1 MRKTKLTVGVLVVA
15 GCLSVFAAS
24 KKDPVLMTVNGEPVT
39 LSEFEYMYHKNNQ
52 QQVAKMP
59 LEKYVDMFTVY
70 KLKVAD
76 AKAEGIDTTA
86 SFQREFNGYRNELLF
101 PFLLDTVAEENLAKE
116 QYERMKWN
124 VKASH
129 IMMKLGNNIADGNKI
144 KARLDSI
151 RNCIL
156 AGQSFEE
163 LALKYSIDPSV
174 KRNKGSMGY
183 ISVGRFPWQFEDAC
197 YTTPVGEVS
206 QVFATD
212 YGYHIVKVYD
222 RRPDEGKVLAEHILK
237 LYPRNAT
244 QTQKDSV
251 AALADSIYKVVKN
264 GADFEDVAKRES
276 QDPGSAR
283 KGGQLPWFG
292 RGEMVPEFESV
303 AFELPKDSISEPFA
317 TVYGVHIV
325 KKLDSKKV
333 GTYDE
338 MRQQVMNMLKSGPK
352 GNVAY
357 QSRVEQLKKKYRFMI
372 NTELVN
378 RLKSEVTSP
387 NQLDSAFIAKYE
399 NSTEKLFSV
408 NDVNYP
414 LSLLIKEVRNL
425 GRMKDDLA
433 YVTIDSKIN
442 QLGTTR
448 VVECEKDSVEAN
460 DADIHNLINEYRD
473 GMLLFEVSN
482 RKVWN
487 KGATDLEGLEAYFEA
502 NRDKYRWT
510 EPKFKGY
517 LVQTTGDSITKLVK
531 ARLGSIGTDSLTRV
545 LRRDYGKFLKIEKL
559 LVSKGEN
566 AMVDSYVFGGA
577 KVAPDNKKYTD
588 YFVCDYKVIAQPEE
602 VADVRGTV
610 VSDYQNELE
619 KQWVEQLKQ
628 QYPVKIDKKVYKKIE

>member
-1 MRKTKLTVGVLVVA
+1 MRKVKLTIGVLVVA

-52 QQVAKMP
+52 QQVAKQP
-59 LEKYVDMFTVY
+59 LDKYMEMFTVY

-76 AKAEGIDTTA
+76 AKAEGIDTTSA
-86 SFQREFNGYRNELLF
+86 FLREFHGYRNELLA
-101 PFLLDTVAEENLAKE
+101 PFLLDTVAEENAAKE
-116 QYERMKWN
+116 LYERMKYN

-129 IMMKLGNNIADGNKI
+129 IMLPLGANMADSKKN

-156 AGQSFEE
+156 AGQSFED
-163 LALKYSIDPSV
+163 LALKYSVDRSV
-174 KRNKGSMGY
+174 SRNKGSMGY
-183 ISVGRFPWQFEDAC
+183 VTVGRFPWQFEDAC
-197 YTTPVGEVS
+197 FNTPVGEIS
-206 QVFATD
+206 PVFSTD

-222 RRPDEGKVLAEHILK
+222 RRPDDGKVLAEHILK

-244 QTQKDSV
+244 QAQKDSV
-251 AALADSIYKVVKN
+251 ASLMDSIYNVVKA

-292 RGEMVPEFESV
+292 RGEMVADFEKV
-303 AFELPKDSISEPFA
+303 AFELPKDSISKPFS

-333 GTYDE
+333 GSYQE
-338 MRQQVMNMLKSGPK
+338 MRQQALNMLKGSPK
-352 GNVAY
+352 GNIAY
-357 QSRVEQLKKKYRFMI
+357 RSKVDQLKKKYRFMV

-399 NSTEKLFSV
+399 NSTETLFSV
-408 NDVNYP
+408 NGVDYP
-414 LSLLIKEVRNL
+414 LSLLIGKIHNL

-433 YVTIDSKIN
+433 YNTIDSNIE
-442 QLGTTR
+442 QLGAEK
-448 VVECEKDSVEAN
+448 VVACEKDSIEAN
-460 DADIHNLINEYRD
+460 NDEYRNLINEYRE

-487 KGATDLEGLEAYFEA
+487 KGATDVEGLKAYFEA
-502 NRDKYRWT
+502 NRDKYKWT
-510 EPKFKGY
+510 EPKYKGY
-517 LVQTTGDSITKLVK
+517 LIQTTGDSISRLVK
-531 ARLGSIGTDSLTRV
+531 ARLDSIGTDSLSRV
-545 LRRDYGKFLKIEKL
+545 LRRDYGKYLKIEKV
-559 LVSKGEN
+559 LVAKGEN
-566 AMVDSYVFGGA
+566 AMVDSRVFGGA
-577 KVAPDNKKYTD
+577 KVTPDNKKYTD
-588 YFVCDYKVIAQPEE
+588 YFVVRGEVIPQPEE
-602 VADVRGTV
+602 YADVRGAV

-619 KQWVEQLKQ
+619 KQWVEQLKK

>member
-59 LEKYVDMFTVY
+59 LDKYMDMFTVY

-76 AKAEGIDTTA
+76 AKAEGIDTA
-86 SFQREFNGYRNELLF
+86 SAFLREFNGYRNELLM
-101 PFLLDTVAEENLAKE
+101 PFLLDTVAEENVAKE
-116 QYERMKWN
+116 RYERMKWN

-129 IMMKLGNNIADGNKI
+129 IMLPLGSDIADGKKS

-156 AGQSFEE
+156 DGQSFED
-163 LALKYSIDPSV
+163 LALKYSIDRSV
-174 KRNKGSMGY
+174 TRNKGSMGY
-183 ISVGRFPWQFEDAC
+183 VTVDRFPWQFEDAC
-197 YTTPVGEVS
+197 FNTPVGEIS
-206 QVFATD
+206 PVFATD

-222 RRPDEGKVLAEHILK
+222 RRPDAGKVLAEHILK

-244 QTQKDSV
+244 QEQKDSV
-251 AALADSIYKVVKN
+251 AALADSIYNVVKG

-292 RGEMVPEFESV
+292 RGEMVPEFETV
-303 AFELPKDSISEPFA
+303 AFELPKDSISKPFA

-325 KKLDSKKV
+325 KKLDSKKI
-333 GTYDE
+333 GSYAE
-338 MRQQVMNMLKSGPK
+338 MRKELLNAVKGGPR

-357 QSRVEQLKKKYRFMI
+357 LSRVDQLKKKYRLMI

-387 NQLDSAFIAKYE
+387 NQLDSLFIAKYE
-399 NSTEKLFSV
+399 NSNETLFTV
-408 NDVNYP
+408 NGVDYP
-414 LSLLIKEVRNL
+414 LSLLIAEVRNL
-425 GRMKDDLA
+425 GRMSDDLA
-433 YVTIDSKIN
+433 FNTIDSKIN
-442 QLGTTR
+442 QLASAK
-448 VVECEKDSVEAN
+448 VVNCEKDSVEAN
-460 DADIHNLINEYRD
+460 NEEYRNLINEYRD

-487 KGATDLEGLEAYFEA
+487 KGATDMDGLKAYFEA

-517 LVQTTGDSITKLVK
+517 LIQTTGDSISRIVK
-531 ARLGSIGTDSLTRV
+531 ARLDSIGTDSLSRV
-545 LRRDYGKFLKIEKL
+545 LRRDYGKFLKVEKL
-559 LVSKGEN
+559 LVAKGEN
-566 AMVDSYVFGGA
+566 PMVDSYVFGGA
-577 KVAPDNKKYTD
+577 KVTPDNKKYTD
-588 YFVCDYKVIAQPEE
+588 YFVCDYKVLAQPEE
-602 VADVRGTV
+602 VADVRGAV

-619 KQWVEQLKQ
+619 KQWVEQLRK

>member
-1 MRKTKLTVGVLVVA
+1 MKSSKRRKEHKLKVVTDENLGYFKDKQDAFNEQKFALKGETGADIATPETPGIVKPGSDFDIAADGTITLYQAMAVNSMSVTPSQAERGSTVADVTLKWG
-15 GCLSVFAAS
+15 LSKVPTS
-24 KKDPVLMTVNGEPVT
+24 LTVNGEPVT

-129 IMMKLGNNIADGNKI
+129 IMMKLGNNIADGNKT

-244 QTQKDSV
+244 QAQKDSV
-251 AALADSIYKVVKN
+251 AALADSIY
-264 GADFEDVAKRES
+264 S
-276 QDPGSAR
+276 
-283 KGGQLPWFG
+283 
-292 RGEMVPEFESV
+292 
-303 AFELPKDSISEPFA
+303 
-317 TVYGVHIV
+317 
-325 KKLDSKKV
+325 
-333 GTYDE
+333 
-338 MRQQVMNMLKSGPK
+338 
-352 GNVAY
+352 
-357 QSRVEQLKKKYRFMI
+357 
-372 NTELVN
+372 
-378 RLKSEVTSP
+378 
-387 NQLDSAFIAKYE
+387 
-399 NSTEKLFSV
+399 
-408 NDVNYP
+408 
-414 LSLLIKEVRNL
+414 L
-425 GRMKDDLA
+425 GR
-433 YVTIDSKIN
+433 
-442 QLGTTR
+442 
-448 VVECEKDSVEAN
+448 
-460 DADIHNLINEYRD
+460 
-473 GMLLFEVSN
+473 
-482 RKVWN
+482 
-487 KGATDLEGLEAYFEA
+487 
-502 NRDKYRWT
+502 
-510 EPKFKGY
+510 
-517 LVQTTGDSITKLVK
+517 
-531 ARLGSIGTDSLTRV
+531 
-545 LRRDYGKFLKIEKL
+545 
-559 LVSKGEN
+559 
-566 AMVDSYVFGGA
+566 
-577 KVAPDNKKYTD
+577 
-588 YFVCDYKVIAQPEE
+588 
-602 VADVRGTV
+602 
-610 VSDYQNELE
+610 
-619 KQWVEQLKQ
+619 
-628 QYPVKIDKKVYKKIE
+628 